1 MRSSMR
7 SSRRPMYGVGAMV
20 AAVLVLG
27 LVSAC
32 DTQKAGSAAIAGDER
47 FTQSQVTDQ
56 VDEVSALYDSNSDAQ
71 RLTNDQLTQAAIAWW
86 LNDRVMAAYAADNN
100 IDVTDAQV
108 DQILGPA
115 DQRTQLSLR
124 TGVAPSQLDSAARAV
139 VAYQSAAQ
147 ALISGGMS
155 QQQAV
160 AELNSQLAITADD
173 IGVKVNPRYGSGW
186 NPGLDQQL
194 KARNP
199 ARLSSPAA
207 GTPNPSPEPTLEP

>member
-1 MRSSMR
+1 MRR
-7 SSRRPMYGVGAMV
+7 AGLVV

-27 LVSAC
+27 LVAAC
-32 DTQKAGSAAIAGDER
+32 GTQRAGSAAIAGDDR
-47 FTQSQVTDQ
+47 LTQSQVADQ
-56 VDEVSALYDSNSDAQ
+56 VDEVSALYDSNTDAQ

-86 LNDRVMAAYAADNN
+86 LNDKVMTAFATANN

-108 DQILGPA
+108 DQILGPD
-115 DQRTQLSLR
+115 DQRDQLSLR
-124 TGVAPSQLDSAARAV
+124 TGVAPSQLDAAARAV
-139 VAYQSAAQ
+139 VAYQSAAR
-147 ALISGGMS
+147 ALVSGGMS

-160 AELNSQLAITADD
+160 AELNSQLALTADD

-199 ARLSSPAA
+199 ERLSSSAA
-207 GTPNPSPEPTLEP
+207 GTPTPSPEPTLEP

>member
-1 MRSSMR
+1 MRSSK
-7 SSRRPMYGVGAMV
+7 RRAGAIV
-20 AAVLVLG
+20 AAFLVVG

-47 FTQSQVTDQ
+47 LTQSEVADQ
-56 VDEVSALYDSNSDAQ
+56 VDEVSALYDTNTDAQ

-86 LNDRVMAAYAADNN
+86 LNDRVMSAYASQNN

-108 DQILGPA
+108 DQILGA
-115 DQRTQLSLR
+115 DDQRTQLSLR

-160 AELNSQLAITADD
+160 AELNSQLALTADD
-173 IGVKVNPRYGSGW
+173 LGVKVNPRYGSGW

-207 GTPNPSPEPTLEP
+207 GTPSPSPEPTLEP